1 MADYVPNTIVRVLK
15 DVPLD
20 DTYTDTRWFSN
31 KGQQTSFF
39 TGKAK
44 YSFTDMTYQRVNN
57 GIAQPRVAL
66 TCRVPMIADNL
77 YDCNY
82 MMFQNSNYG
91 SRWFYAFIKQVNYIN
106 PNNTELVYEIDYLQT
121 FMFDLEI
128 KASFVEREHASAAE
142 DKMFKNLVPEPVGV
156 SSWCEDLSQQ
166 AEWSYYDQAGGTA
179 GTRVICVAVMPS
191 DVVSAIFTG
200 LGTLVNGVYTGGSLW
215 SFDTSE
221 GCNRALLALGAI
233 GHSQDV
239 VGIWMLPIKPETETG
254 GAGVKSVSV
263 NLSAVATKFSTRTG
277 DYVIRNY
284 KLLNS
289 QFTYIKGYSSSG
301 DTQVWKPELLE
312 DSART
317 GFKGFCYH
325 TSTDEFEM
333 LFYPYY
339 ESGGHV
345 ADDMRELEYSL
356 SLQMSIHCPWTSYGW
371 MGDAV
376 KSAGKLLLGGIVG
389 GVAGAAVGGA
399 SSMAVA
405 GGEMA
410 TSGSTAVATT
420 GTELATRSAGTV
432 GPSMTAFHEKLGMWS
447 SVVNP
452 QGGTGASG
460 GYTGGSHTT
469 FTPNTENIGHFANM
483 LTANEPA
490 LPHGGGGHIMQYA
503 TNMIGFTFKR
513 MCATSDELERL
524 DTFFDMFGYQVNKVK
539 VPNLDTREAWNY
551 VKLAKPCIYGSVPV
565 EGMAIIKSAFSR
577 GIRLWHVDAVGD
589 YSIQNPPK

>member
-121 FMFDLEI
+121 FMFDMEI

-142 DKMFKNLVPEPVGV
+142 DVPFKNLVAEPVGV
-156 SSWCEDLSQQ
+156 STWCEDISNVTHVD
-166 AEWSYYDQAGGTA
+166 AYTITGSSA
-179 GTRVICVAVMPS
+179 RKIVIGVMPS
-191 DVVSAIFTG
+191 DAVSAIILGDGKMLDGIYSGCFFRAFSSADEANSVLKQ
-200 LGTLVNGVYTGGSLW
+200 LGTAGYQSSVIGVWMTTVDPQEGQHARTKVVTTPLQYKSETFNTLTGSYT
-215 SFDTSE
+215 
-221 GCNRALLALGAI
+221 
-233 GHSQDV
+233 
-239 VGIWMLPIKPETETG
+239 
-254 GAGVKSVSV
+254 
-263 NLSAVATKFSTRTG
+263 
-277 DYVIRNY
+277 IRNK

-289 QFTYIKGYSSSG
+289 QFTYISGASVSG
-301 DTQVWKPELLE
+301 DTCVYKPELIPASSGSTFGGLCEYCSTSKLE
-312 DSART
+312 MMFTPNYET
-317 GFKGFCYH
+317 G
-325 TSTDEFEM
+325 
-333 LFYPYY
+333 
-339 ESGGHV
+339 SG
-345 ADDMRELEYSL
+345 RPETFEYSL
-356 SLQMSIHCPWTSYGW
+356 VDSQSVNCIWSSYGYIN
-371 MGDAV
+371 DAI
-376 KSAGKLLLGGIVG
+376 KAGLKLALLGMAAVG
-389 GVAGAAVGGA
+389 GVTIAASVAGGAAGAAVAGESAGA
-399 SSMAVA
+399 A
-405 GGEMA
+405 A
-410 TSGSTAVATT
+410 TSTGLVPYTTAVATQ
-420 GTELATRSAGTV
+420 SAGTV

-452 QGGTGASG
+452 QGGAGTGAGGYSG
-460 GYTGGSHTT
+460 GSTTT
-469 FTPNTENIGHFANM
+469 FTPNTAGIEHLASLI
-483 LTANEPA
+483 PA
-490 LPHGGGGHIMQYA
+490 KNPYMRGSNVGDTLAFSAGYGGFI
-503 TNMIGFTFKR
+503 FKR

>member
-128 KASFVEREHASAAE
+128 KASFIEREHASAAE
-142 DKMFKNLVPEPVGV
+142 DKPYKNLVPEPVGV
-156 SSWCEDLSQQ
+156 SSWCEDISQSAAWGVASQ
-166 AEWSYYDQAGGTA
+166 TGSSKNK
-179 GTRVICVAVMPS
+179 ICMSVMPS
-191 DVVSAIFTG
+191 DDISSLVTG
-200 LGTLVNGVYTGGSLW
+200 IGQQVNGIYTGGAIW
-215 SFDTSE
+215 TFDSVTAA
-221 GCNRALLALGAI
+221 NTALLLI
-233 GHSQDV
+233 GTAGYSSSIMDV
-239 VGIWMLPIKPETETG
+239 WMLPCEPDEGLTG
-254 GAGVKSVSV
+254 ARHKEVITSLQPNST
-263 NLSAVATKFSTRTG
+263 SFSTRTG
-277 DYVIRNY
+277 SYTIRNK

-289 QFTYIKGYSSSG
+289 QFTYIKVYSLSG
-301 DTQVWKPELLE
+301 SEVVYKPELLTE
-312 DSART
+312 QAKGAFSGDCFSTAGSEFCMFFIPSYNAGYT
-317 GFKGFCYH
+317 GGYNFDYGI
-325 TSTDEFEM
+325 EFRA
-333 LFYPYY
+333 
-339 ESGGHV
+339 SVRCQWSSNGWI
-345 ADDMRELEYSL
+345 ADG
-356 SLQMSIHCPWTSYGW
+356 I
-371 MGDAV
+371 
-376 KSAGKLLLGGIVG
+376 KSAVQI
-389 GVAGAAVGGA
+389 GAYALATFGQTAATVGGA
-399 SSMAVA
+399 VASA
-405 GGEMA
+405 GGVG
-410 TSGSTAVATT
+410 SGGSVSTSTAVAPYTT
-420 GTELATRSAGTV
+420 AVGTPINQQV
-432 GPSMTAFHEKLGMWS
+432 GPSMTAFHEKLGAWS

-452 QGGTGASG
+452 QGGSVAGAGGATSG
-460 GYTGGSHTT
+460 GLNEYRVPGAGDLMHMAS
-469 FTPNTENIGHFANM
+469 M
-483 LTANEPA
+483 LPAKNPDAHGRTAGDILN
-490 LPHGGGGHIMQYA
+490 YA
-503 TNMIGFTFKR
+503 TKQMGFVFKR